1 MPAALLDDFSLLRF
15 SGPDT
20 QAFLHGQLTCDV
32 QALNPRTS
40 TYGGYCTPKGR
51 LLATLLLWR
60 DDDGY
65 MMLLP
70 STIAEP
76 VRKLVSFRGLNLLKY
91 WPVKARYQ
99 VILCRNVM
107 IYFDQKTQDDIWSR
121 FAQHLA
127 PGGMIY
133 IGHSERIATGPYDL
147 TGQTTY
153 RRRA

>member
-51 LLATLLLWR
+51 LLATFLLWR

-65 MMLLP
+65 MMMA
-70 STIAEP
+70 I
-76 VRKLVSFRGLNLLKY
+76 N
-91 WPVKARYQ
+91 
-99 VILCRNVM
+99 
-107 IYFDQKTQDDIWSR
+107 
-121 FAQHLA
+121 H
-127 PGGMIY
+127 
-133 IGHSERIATGPYDL
+133 
-147 TGQTTY
+147 
-153 RRRA
+153 RRAGAQTAGDVYPARQS